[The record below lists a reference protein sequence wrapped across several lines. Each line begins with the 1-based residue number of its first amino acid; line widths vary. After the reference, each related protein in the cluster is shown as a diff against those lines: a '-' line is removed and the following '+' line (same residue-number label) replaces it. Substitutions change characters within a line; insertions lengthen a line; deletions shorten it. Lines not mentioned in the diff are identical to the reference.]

1 MPQDKPTRSGRH
13 RILIVD
19 DHPIFRHGLMQL
31 LSQEEDL
38 EVCGEAED
46 YHGAV
51 KAVSALNPDMVVVD
65 ITLKDMSGI
74 DLIKE
79 VHRINKA
86 IPMLVISMHDE
97 SLYAERAFR
106 AGARGY
112 IMKQEA
118 SESVVQAIRQ
128 VLKGSLYA
136 SSRVTEH
143 ILTRFIE
150 GPREPVRSPLQA
162 LTDREIE
169 VFQLIGEGLS
179 ISEIG
184 RRLHLS
190 VKTIGTYRERI
201 KEKLNLKNATE
212 LLRYALNWVEKERH
226 PQE

>member
-1 MPQDKPTRSGRH
+1 MPQDRSRRDKH

-31 LSQEEDL
+31 LSQEDDL
-38 EVCGEAED
+38 EVCGEAEN
-46 YHGAV
+46 YHGAM
-51 KAVSALNPDMVVVD
+51 KATEALKPDMIIVD

-79 VHRINKA
+79 IHKIDKG

-128 VLKGSLYA
+128 VLKGGLYA
-136 SSRVTEH
+136 SSKVTEN

-150 GPREPVRSPLQA
+150 GPKEPSASPLQA

-184 RRLHLS
+184 NRLHLS

-212 LLRYALNWVEKERH
+212 LLRHALSWVEKEG
-226 PQE
+226 PSQK

>member
-1 MPQDKPTRSGRH
+1 MPQDRARRDKH

-46 YHGAV
+46 YHGAL
-51 KAVSALNPDMVVVD
+51 KATTALKPDMIIVD

-79 VHRINKA
+79 VHKIDKG

-128 VLKGSLYA
+128 VLKGGLYA
-136 SSRVTEH
+136 SSKVTEN

-150 GPREPVRSPLQA
+150 GPKEPSASPLQA

-184 RRLHLS
+184 HRLHLS

-201 KEKLNLKNATE
+201 KEKLNLKNSTE
-212 LLRYALNWVEKERH
+212 LLRHALNWVEKERQ